1 MLLWSWSLWEMFA
14 QISVFFS
21 FLLSFGFMLLH
32 HLYAFCV
39 EGILRYL
46 NFWLGFSLYCCSLP
60 IFIRL
65 HVISLI
71 FLFFYFFPSLPFSI
85 ALSFSLALSQ
95 FQTYKNPL
103 KFFVEEANKTGEKKN
118 LNYLL
123 ILCKIECTTDWES
136 NMKATC
142 DQSYELN
149 WWIIWE
155 WLQCSYCFQVGA
167 FPPDGLLRTM
177 TINRETFLLYL
188 QEKLFDDTKCQ
199 RDAVLIKCIQCLGC
213 RKKNEVSSNFSLS
226 FAAAVN
232 SHYSNRFIQIFAKK
246 FCHFLFAL

>member
-1 MLLWSWSLWEMFA
+1 MLAVLVSHCWLVNNCIVLWLSECCFGLDLFEKCSRKFLF
-14 QISVFFS
+14 FFS

-103 KFFVEEANKTGEKKN
+103 KFFVEEANKTGEKK
-118 LNYLL
+118 
-123 ILCKIECTTDWES
+123 T
-136 NMKATC
+136 
-142 DQSYELN
+142 
-149 WWIIWE
+149 
-155 WLQCSYCFQVGA
+155 
-167 FPPDGLLRTM
+167 
-177 TINRETFLLYL
+177 
-188 QEKLFDDTKCQ
+188 
-199 RDAVLIKCIQCLGC
+199 
-213 RKKNEVSSNFSLS
+213 
-226 FAAAVN
+226 
-232 SHYSNRFIQIFAKK
+232 
-246 FCHFLFAL
+246 